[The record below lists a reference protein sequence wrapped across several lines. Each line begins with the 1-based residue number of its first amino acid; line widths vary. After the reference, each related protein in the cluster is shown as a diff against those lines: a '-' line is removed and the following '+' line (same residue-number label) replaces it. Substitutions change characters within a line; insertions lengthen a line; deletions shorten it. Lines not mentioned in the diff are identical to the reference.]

1 MVKKQDGFSLIELM
15 ITMVV
20 FLLIIAAASGV
31 FTSLLTQFKQQG
43 KVAETNIEGAIGLE
57 ILRRDLESAGYGLPW
72 NGLITYAESTDNPFA
87 LNDATTGTPRAII
100 SQNNVTTYAAPNDIF
115 NGSDYL
121 VIKAINVAQN
131 DTSQKWTVLKA
142 APFTAPFNPRQWL
155 TNEDFTNTEN
165 VIVLSMGATT
175 TTARSLVVSGASF
188 STTYNNITTSPWP
201 PVDQTI
207 THIVYGITPVGT
219 APQRPFNRADY
230 YIWRG
235 SSDPAADDV
244 PDGCA
249 PNTGVLRKAVLNHS
263 GTFTGGIFPILD
275 CVADM
280 QVVYALDNDED
291 GDFVNGE
298 GTPADAYT
306 DTLAGL
312 TATQIRTRVKEIRVY
327 ILAHEG
333 QRDAN
338 YTYPNNSIAIPSASD
353 PATGLGR
360 TFDLTTITNYQN
372 YRWKLYSI
380 VVRPNNLR

>member
-1 MVKKQDGFSLIELM
+1 MVKRQEGFSLIELM

-20 FLLIIAAASGV
+20 FLLVIASASGV
-31 FTSLLTQFKQQG
+31 FTSLLTQFKQQS

-72 NGLITYAESTDNPFA
+72 NGLITYAESNDNPFA
-87 LNDATTGTPRAII
+87 LNDAPTGTPRAIRG
-100 SQNNVTTYAAPNDIF
+100 QNNTAYAAPNDIF

-131 DTSQKWTVLKA
+131 DISQKWTVLKA

-175 TTARSLVVSGASF
+175 ATERSLVVSGALF
-188 STTYNNITTSPWP
+188 STTYNNITTAPWP
-201 PVDQTI
+201 PVDQTA
-207 THIVYGITPVGT
+207 THVVYGITPTGT

-235 SSDPAADDV
+235 STDPAADDV
-244 PDGCA
+244 PDRCA
-249 PNTGVLRKAVLNHS
+249 PNTGVLRKAVLNHN
-263 GTFTGGIFPILD
+263 GNFAGGIFPLLD

-280 QVVYALDNDED
+280 QVVFGLDNDND
-291 GDFVNGE
+291 GDFEPGVAGS
-298 GTPADAYT
+298 TDLYT
-306 DTLAGL
+306 NSLVGM
-312 TATQIRTRVKEIRVY
+312 TAANIRDNVKEIRVY

-333 QRDAN
+333 QRDAT
-338 YTYPNNSIAIPSASD
+338 YTSAAAIVVGPDA
-353 PATGLGR
+353 ALGR
-360 TFDLTTITNYQN
+360 LFNLGANLN
-372 YRWKLYSI
+372 YRWKVYTL
-380 VVRPNNLR
+380 VVMPNNLV